1 MKSIVPYTK
10 EIVFDSKIAEICSIS
25 LEHEIECSISGIEGN
40 FIVSGEFR
48 GHEVS
53 INKEP
58 FQYKLPF
65 SVDVTDKIVEE
76 SVDFEITDFTYEI
89 LGDNILKVNIEFMVS
104 ADEIEEEI
112 VEEPVETE
120 EISDNEE
127 VREAVIEEINHMF
140 SEENNMDEEKLEV
153 EEQTEEERLDA
164 ASEELILDSAGV
176 TDDEFATYHIHIV
189 TNEDTVESICAMYQ
203 TDGNTLKA

>member
-1 MKSIVPYTK
+1 M
-10 EIVFDSKIAEICSIS
+10 
-25 LEHEIECSISGIEGN
+25 L
-40 FIVSGEFR
+40 FR
-48 GHEVS
+48 S
-53 INKEP
+53 
-58 FQYKLPF
+58 
-65 SVDVTDKIVEE
+65 
-76 SVDFEITDFTYEI
+76 
-89 LGDNILKVNIEFMVS
+89 
-104 ADEIEEEI
+104 
-112 VEEPVETE
+112 
-120 EISDNEE
+120 

-203 TDGNTLKA
+203 TDGNTLKAYNNVESISEGDKLIIPCLDE